1 MQRSVS
7 LFFRSFV
14 VWEGASVRLFG
25 ELLQQFDLFRRVQI
39 GVLEIAQGAGAG
51 FQRVQKSEHREKTG
65 FFGVQ
70 DVLQKRKS
78 VVVTVLKHPTF
89 RLNDTAI
96 DRGKNQTGVKQNVG
110 FRAFFSV
117 QKGQCPQI
125 GEELHRDAG
134 RIKAGC
140 IQNFCG

>member
-25 ELLQQFDLFRRVQI
+25 ELLQQFDLFRRVQV
-39 GVLEIAQGAGAG
+39 GVFKIAQGAGAG
-51 FQRVQKSEHREKTG
+51 FQRVQKSEHSKNTG
-65 FFGVQ
+65 FFGAH
-70 DVLQKRKS
+70 DILQEGKS
-78 VVVTVLKHPTF
+78 VVVAVLKHLTF
-89 RLNDTAI
+89 CLNDAAI
-96 DRGKNQTGVKQNVG
+96 DGRKNQTGVKQNVG
-110 FRAFFSV
+110 LRAFLSV

-125 GEELHRDAG
+125 GKELHRNTG
-134 RIKAGC
+134 RRKAGC